1 MYPVSADFHN
11 LSIADAPTS
20 RVRIYFIEANV
31 DCTDDNDVQS
41 NGTLLCMPGETDSN
55 GRIEKGGVTINE
67 FFNSDANVQIGAT
80 VSSQIGMT
88 LINRDGALDG
98 FNYGRC
104 KLYIDVYDD
113 TNSTWLT
120 CPMGVYNIAIP
131 KRRKVQLV
139 SATGYDQ
146 MQQLD
151 EIADSWWNGLDWS
164 NGITLLQ
171 IIQSMAAT
179 LGIHLSANT
188 SANIVNSGL
197 SYTEIPFT
205 SIEMTYRDVLSYI
218 AETTGTIARFDRNGA
233 LDLRWFS
240 DAVLSTDTQTYAGGL
255 VTFTATDRASISSL
269 SVPFSPIQ
277 DLHGYSS
284 PWPAGGG
291 KNLYNSDNFIFNG
304 SPTIATKN
312 GITLTR
318 DNGKLAISGTATAE
332 TRFDVGYSGTFKS
345 GKTYTISVRGLS
357 NGTIRVI
364 MNGNPAGHGL
374 YYKSEFPTSDY
385 FYNFTVDVDVTFQY
399 FYLDVQ
405 NGATVNNVVSIQI
418 EEGSTATSWEP
429 YENICPISGRTGVSA
444 YRTGVNVW
452 DEQYFVSSNRIQ
464 SNYIPVLPNT
474 TYNRVSPNNIIPL
487 YYDADKNQLSTGIWG
502 TGVFTTPADCYYL
515 RFQVDPV
522 YGVTYNHDISINYPS
537 TDTDYHAYQGQTIS
551 VDWTSTAGTV
561 YGGTLD
567 VVTGLLTVDR
577 VCETITKDSAWYSFS
592 TGTGNSSAAV
602 YLEYYNNCKY
612 VDGSSSRNG
621 AISSTGKETG
631 NYWIHARQNEVPEGD
646 MCFAYSYSGFVR
658 FHRTDVA
665 NITDLNAFKAAFPD
679 TQICYYLATPLTYQ
693 LTAQEVAVLVGT
705 NNVWSTGDSVSGTVS
720 EPTLVEIQTDTVGNQ
735 CLSIDVGEYQVSQID
750 ALSVK
755 ASQADVGVTIG
766 SGGNAYTILDNPMLF
781 GDEAAITTKA
791 TPIYNRLSAFR
802 LFTPIS
808 MRCIMDWSIEAGDI
822 ITVTNESVTYD
833 LPVFQQRLRWRGGY
847 VVSDLFSSGEQER
860 PTQSK
865 EIRSSF
871 RSNTQMH
878 EFEVTLEQLRSYIQS
893 VDGNYTLI
901 QQTVDAITQTVANQN
916 VTIQNILDPTGEIW
930 TAITKNTSDLSSIE
944 DSLNNEITERRS
956 YIRFIPSEP
965 AIVMGVDEDNEIKL
979 KLVNNIIYFFNGA
992 DDSTDLSLAYA
1003 YFNSQEAFADRF
1015 VAGESVQI
1023 GTNDNAAHWLW
1034 KKLNNGD
1041 LVLELVG

>member
-104 KLYIDVYDD
+104 KAYIDVYDD

-205 SIEMTYRDVLSYI
+205 AIEMTYRDILSYI
-218 AETTGTIARFDRNGA
+218 AEATGTIARFDRNGA

-255 VTFTATDRASISSL
+255 VTFTATNRASISSL

-277 DLHGYSS
+277 DLHGYAN

-291 KNLYNSDNFIFNG
+291 KNLANFVNGYNITAGGEIGTNAKRAATLDPIHIESGVSYIYTSETELSCIYAVFNG
-304 SPTIATKN
+304 DTLVRRLSGIA
-312 GITLTR
+312 
-318 DNGKLAISGTATAE
+318 SGTTLDTSDGTDLYVCIYGSSYYTATIE
-332 TRFDVGYSGTFKS
+332 TDKPMVRKS
-345 GKTYTISVRGLS
+345 TE
-357 NGTIRVI
+357 
-364 MNGNPAGHGL
+364 PAG
-374 YYKSEFPTSDY
+374 Y
-385 FYNFTVDVDVTFQY
+385 
-399 FYLDVQ
+399 
-405 NGATVNNVVSIQI
+405 
-418 EEGSTATSWEP
+418 EP
-429 YENICPISGRTGVSA
+429 YSNICPITGRTGVSV
-444 YRTGVNVW
+444 Y
-452 DEQYFVSSNRIQ
+452 VSPTQ
-464 SNYIPVLPNT
+464 DVADAT
-474 TYNRVSPNNIIPL
+474 TYTS
-487 YYDADKNQLSTGIWG
+487 
-502 TGVFTTPADCYYL
+502 
-515 RFQVDPV
+515 
-522 YGVTYNHDISINYPS
+522 
-537 TDTDYHAYQGQTIS
+537 
-551 VDWTSTAGTV
+551 DWTSPAGTV

-567 VVTGLLTVDR
+567 VVSGVLTVDR
-577 VCETITKDSAWYSFS
+577 VCETITKDSAWFSFS

-646 MCFAYSYSGFVR
+646 MRFAYSYTGYVR

-693 LTAQEVAVLVGT
+693 LTAQEVEALVGT
-705 NNVWSTGDSVSGTVS
+705 NNVWSTGDSVSVTVS
-720 EPTLVEIQTDTVGNQ
+720 EPNLVEIQTDTVGNQ

-833 LPVFQQRLRWRGGY
+833 LPIFQQRLRWRGGY
-847 VVSDLFSSGEQER
+847 VVSDLFSNGEQER

-930 TAITKNTSDLSSIE
+930 TAITKNTSNLSSIE

>member
-205 SIEMTYRDVLSYI
+205 AIEMTYRDILSYI
-218 AETTGTIARFDRNGA
+218 AEATGTIARFDRNGA

-255 VTFTATDRASISSL
+255 VTFTATNRASISSL

-277 DLHGYSS
+277 DLHGYAN

-291 KNLYNSDNFIFNG
+291 VNKLPNNATNETKSESGVQIKAENGVYTITGTPTEGNSIAFDLADSVDL
-304 SPTIATKN
+304 SPSTNKIAFLN
-312 GITLTR
+312 NVANAYIWVYFCR
-318 DNGKLAISGTATAE
+318 SGTAVHFWSMNSVNRVGSGWADSGNEVVNQIRIAFNTSAGSNLNITVSPMLIATSE
-332 TRFDVGYSGTFKS
+332 T
-345 GKTYTISVRGLS
+345 
-357 NGTIRVI
+357 N
-364 MNGNPAGHGL
+364 
-374 YYKSEFPTSDY
+374 PTS
-385 FYNFTVDVDVTFQY
+385 F
-399 FYLDVQ
+399 
-405 NGATVNNVVSIQI
+405 S
-418 EEGSTATSWEP
+418 P
-429 YENICPISGRTGVSA
+429 YSNICPISGRTGVSV
-444 YRTGVNVW
+444 Y
-452 DEQYFVSSNRIQ
+452 VSPTQNQ
-464 SNYIPVLPNT
+464 ADAT
-474 TYNRVSPNNIIPL
+474 TY
-487 YYDADKNQLSTGIWG
+487 T
-502 TGVFTTPADCYYL
+502 
-515 RFQVDPV
+515 
-522 YGVTYNHDISINYPS
+522 
-537 TDTDYHAYQGQTIS
+537 
-551 VDWTSTAGTV
+551 VDWTTEAGTV

-567 VVTGLLTVDR
+567 VVTGVLTVDR
-577 VCETITKDSAWYSFS
+577 ASVDMGTLTWFAYGGTAERDRYITGGLDSLAKTSSSVLCSIFRPRIGSETI
-592 TGTGNSSAAV
+592 
-602 YLEYYNNCKY
+602 
-612 VDGSSSRNG
+612 
-621 AISSTGKETG
+621 
-631 NYWIHARQNEVPEGD
+631 
-646 MCFAYSYSGFVR
+646 
-658 FHRTDVA
+658 VA
-665 NITDLNAFKAAFPD
+665 NMAWIGGGQGRTYATTNVGAYANAAAFKTAMSG
-679 TQICYYLATPLTYQ
+679 QQLVYELSTPLTYQ
-693 LTAQEVAVLVGT
+693 LTAQEVEALVGT
-705 NNVWSTGDSVSGTVS
+705 NNVWSTGDSVSVTVS

-735 CLSIDVGEYQVSQID
+735 CLSIDVGEFQVSQID

-833 LPVFQQRLRWRGGY
+833 LPIFQQRLRWRGGY

-930 TAITKNTSDLSSIE
+930 TAITKNTSNLSSIE
-944 DSLNNEITERRS
+944 DSLNNEITERKS

>member
-104 KLYIDVYDD
+104 KVYIDVYDD

-205 SIEMTYRDVLSYI
+205 AIEMTYRDILSYI

-255 VTFTATDRASISSL
+255 VTFTATNRASISSL

-277 DLHGYSS
+277 DLHGYAK

-291 KNLYNSDNFIFNG
+291 KNLYNSDNFIFNR
-304 SPTIATKN
+304 SPSITTKN

-332 TRFDVGYSGTFKS
+332 TRFDTGYAGTFKS

-364 MNGNPAGHGL
+364 INGNPSGHGL
-374 YYKSEFPTSDY
+374 YYTSKFPTSD
-385 FYNFTVDVDVTFQY
+385 FFFTFTVDADVVFQY
-399 FYLDVQ
+399 FFLDVQ

-418 EEGSTATSWEP
+418 EEGSTATDWSP
-429 YENICPISGRTGVSA
+429 YSNICPISGRTGLSVYVSPTQDPDDA
-444 YRTGVNVW
+444 
-452 DEQYFVSSNRIQ
+452 
-464 SNYIPVLPNT
+464 T
-474 TYNRVSPNNIIPL
+474 TY
-487 YYDADKNQLSTGIWG
+487 A
-502 TGVFTTPADCYYL
+502 F
-515 RFQVDPV
+515 
-522 YGVTYNHDISINYPS
+522 
-537 TDTDYHAYQGQTIS
+537 
-551 VDWTSTAGTV
+551 DWTSEAGTV

-577 VCETITKDSAWYSFS
+577 AKESISSFS
-592 TGTGNSSAAV
+592 GNVLSQTNPAIIVKTGAAAGV
-602 YLEYYNNCKY
+602 NTEANEKLI
-612 VDGSSSRNG
+612 
-621 AISSTGKETG
+621 A
-631 NYWIHARQNEVPEGD
+631 NEVIT
-646 MCFAYSYSGFVR
+646 YSANYQYANSVTGIALNSNGQVRLSVQGLTTKEEYNSWLQSNPLEFVY
-658 FHRTDVA
+658 
-665 NITDLNAFKAAFPD
+665 P
-679 TQICYYLATPLTYQ
+679 LATPVTYQ
-693 LTAQEVAVLVGT
+693 LTPQEIEALVGT
-705 NNVWSTGDSVSGTVS
+705 NNVWSTGDSVSVTVS
-720 EPTLVEIQTDTVGNQ
+720 EPNLVEIQTDTVGNQ

-833 LPVFQQRLRWRGGY
+833 LPIFQQRLRWRGGY

-944 DSLNNEITERRS
+944 DSLNNEITERKS

>member
-104 KLYIDVYDD
+104 KVYIDVYDD

-205 SIEMTYRDVLSYI
+205 AIEMTYRDILSYI

-277 DLHGYSS
+277 DLHGYAN

-291 KNLYNSDNFIFNG
+291 KNLLNPSLLSFQSSGYVWTDYYSTIGAISVSPSTDYVLSFKQGIGDGRIYQFDSDGNQVGTEISFTNPAKSFSTESNCVKISFRYKVLDHVRPTVDTSEPMLELGTSSTTFSPYSNICPITGRTGLSVYRTGKNMCVPDLANGQIGSNGGYSSNTSRLTNAVHVDNAYVSNTYLSAGTYTLSVDGLTQCTVLTKDASANIIDNF
-304 SPTIATKN
+304 
-312 GITLTR
+312 
-318 DNGKLAISGTATAE
+318 ATAW
-332 TRFDVGYSGTFKS
+332 
-345 GKTYTISVRGLS
+345 
-357 NGTIRVI
+357 
-364 MNGNPAGHGL
+364 HGL
-374 YYKSEFPTSDY
+374 PYTFTMTAAGYVF
-385 FYNFTVDVDVTFQY
+385 FTVKKSSGDLNPDDY
-399 FYLDVQ
+399 K
-405 NGATVNNVVSIQI
+405 AQI
-418 EEGSTATSWEP
+418 ESGSTATTYEP
-429 YENICPISGRTGVSA
+429 YNG
-444 YRTGVNVW
+444 
-452 DEQYFVSSNRIQ
+452 
-464 SNYIPVLPNT
+464 NT
-474 TYNRVSPNNIIPL
+474 Y
-487 YYDADKNQLSTGIWG
+487 A
-502 TGVFTTPADCYYL
+502 
-515 RFQVDPV
+515 
-522 YGVTYNHDISINYPS
+522 
-537 TDTDYHAYQGQTIS
+537 
-551 VDWTSTAGTV
+551 VDWATEAGTV

-567 VVTGLLTVDR
+567 VVTGVLTVDKKYFTQSGD
-577 VCETITKDSAWYSFS
+577 VLLFGNWGHYNAPLYYFLIDTTIPIKIYADTQDDGYILTNYFSASTGIGPDRMKNNEIRTRYDIPDRLYFRWDSA
-592 TGTGNSSAAV
+592 
-602 YLEYYNNCKY
+602 
-612 VDGSSSRNG
+612 GSLADIN
-621 AISSTGKETG
+621 
-631 NYWIHARQNEVPEGD
+631 
-646 MCFAYSYSGFVR
+646 
-658 FHRTDVA
+658 
-665 NITDLNAFKAAFPD
+665 AAFAENPL
-679 TQICYYLATPLTYQ
+679 QIVAELATPLTYQ
-693 LTAQEVAVLVGT
+693 LTPQEVETLVGT
-705 NNVWSTGDSVSGTVS
+705 NNVWSTGDSVSVTVA
-720 EPTLVEIQTDTVGNQ
+720 EPNLVEIQTDTVGNQ

-833 LPVFQQRLRWRGGY
+833 LPIFQQRLRWRGGY

-930 TAITKNTSDLSSIE
+930 TAITKNTSNLSSIE
-944 DSLNNEITERRS
+944 DSLNNEITERKS

>member
-41 NGTLLCMPGETDSN
+41 NGTLLCIPGETDSN

-67 FFNSDANVQIGAT
+67 FFNSDANVRIGAT

-104 KLYIDVYDD
+104 KVYIDVYDD

-164 NGITLLQ
+164 NGITMLQ

-205 SIEMTYRDVLSYI
+205 AIEMTYRDILSYI

-277 DLHGYSS
+277 S
-284 PWPAGGG
+284 
-291 KNLYNSDNFIFNG
+291 G
-304 SPTIATKN
+304 S
-312 GITLTR
+312 
-318 DNGKLAISGTATAE
+318 
-332 TRFDVGYSGTFKS
+332 
-345 GKTYTISVRGLS
+345 
-357 NGTIRVI
+357 
-364 MNGNPAGHGL
+364 GNP
-374 YYKSEFPTSDY
+374 SP
-385 FYNFTVDVDVTFQY
+385 
-399 FYLDVQ
+399 
-405 NGATVNNVVSIQI
+405 NNVR
-418 EEGSTATSWEP
+418 
-429 YENICPISGRTGVSA
+429 PISGLTGLSVYVSPTTA
-444 YRTGVNVW
+444 QA
-452 DEQYFVSSNRIQ
+452 DA
-464 SNYIPVLPNT
+464 T
-474 TYNRVSPNNIIPL
+474 TY
-487 YYDADKNQLSTGIWG
+487 A
-502 TGVFTTPADCYYL
+502 
-515 RFQVDPV
+515 
-522 YGVTYNHDISINYPS
+522 
-537 TDTDYHAYQGQTIS
+537 
-551 VDWTSTAGTV
+551 VDWTSEAGTV

-567 VVTGLLTVDR
+567 VVTGVLTVDKAYADLGTASWTKR
-577 VCETITKDSAWYSFS
+577 NTSKGHWRFTTQDFPCVIADSTSTVFDCVCSQ
-592 TGTGNSSAAV
+592 
-602 YLEYYNNCKY
+602 Y
-612 VDGSSSRNG
+612 VKLSP
-621 AISSTGKETG
+621 SSTYAGNTG
-631 NYWIHARQNEVPEGD
+631 LSNNTSISQVCVCDERYSDKDTFTTAMSGVQL
-646 MCFAYSYSGFVR
+646 AY
-658 FHRTDVA
+658 
-665 NITDLNAFKAAFPD
+665 P
-679 TQICYYLATPLTYQ
+679 LATPITYQ
-693 LTAQEVAVLVGT
+693 LSATQVAALAGT
-705 NNVWSTGDSVSGTVS
+705 NNVWSTGDSVSVTVA

-766 SGGNAYTILDNPMLF
+766 YGGNAYTILDNPMLF

-833 LPVFQQRLRWRGGY
+833 LPIFQQRLRWRGGY
-847 VVSDLFSSGEQER
+847 VVSDLFSNGEQER

-901 QQTVDAITQTVANQN
+901 QQTVDAIAQTVANQN

-930 TAITKNTSDLSSIE
+930 TAITKNTSNLSSIE

-1023 GTNDNAAHWLW
+1023 GTNDNTVHWLW

>member
-31 DCTDDNDVQS
+31 DCTDDNDVQT

-104 KLYIDVYDD
+104 KAYIDVYDD

-205 SIEMTYRDVLSYI
+205 AIEMTYRDILSYI
-218 AETTGTIARFDRNGA
+218 AEATGTIARFDRNGA

-255 VTFTATDRASISSL
+255 VTFTATNRASISSL

-277 DLHGYSS
+277 DLHGYAN

-291 KNLYNSDNFIFNG
+291 KNLANFVNGYNITAGGEIGTNAKRAATLDPIHIESGVSYIYTSETELSCIYAVFNG
-304 SPTIATKN
+304 DTLVRRLSGIA
-312 GITLTR
+312 
-318 DNGKLAISGTATAE
+318 SGTTLDTSDGTDLYVCIYGSSYYTATIE
-332 TRFDVGYSGTFKS
+332 TDKPMVRKS
-345 GKTYTISVRGLS
+345 TE
-357 NGTIRVI
+357 
-364 MNGNPAGHGL
+364 PAG
-374 YYKSEFPTSDY
+374 Y
-385 FYNFTVDVDVTFQY
+385 
-399 FYLDVQ
+399 
-405 NGATVNNVVSIQI
+405 
-418 EEGSTATSWEP
+418 EP
-429 YENICPISGRTGVSA
+429 YSNICPITGRTGVSV
-444 YRTGVNVW
+444 Y
-452 DEQYFVSSNRIQ
+452 VSPTQ
-464 SNYIPVLPNT
+464 DVADAT
-474 TYNRVSPNNIIPL
+474 TYTS
-487 YYDADKNQLSTGIWG
+487 
-502 TGVFTTPADCYYL
+502 
-515 RFQVDPV
+515 
-522 YGVTYNHDISINYPS
+522 
-537 TDTDYHAYQGQTIS
+537 
-551 VDWTSTAGTV
+551 DWTSPAGTV

-567 VVTGLLTVDR
+567 VVSGVLTVDR
-577 VCETITKDSAWYSFS
+577 VCETITKDSAWFSFS

-646 MCFAYSYSGFVR
+646 MRFAYSYTGYVR

-693 LTAQEVAVLVGT
+693 LTAQEVEALVGT
-705 NNVWSTGDSVSGTVS
+705 NNVWSTGDSVSVTVS
-720 EPTLVEIQTDTVGNQ
+720 EPNLVEIQTDTVGNQ

-833 LPVFQQRLRWRGGY
+833 LPIFQQRLRWRGGY
-847 VVSDLFSSGEQER
+847 VVSDLFSNGEQER

-930 TAITKNTSDLSSIE
+930 TAITKNTSNLSSIE

>member
-67 FFNSDANVQIGAT
+67 FFNSDTNVQIGAT

-104 KLYIDVYDD
+104 KVYIDVYDD

-205 SIEMTYRDVLSYI
+205 AIEMTYRDILSYI

-277 DLHGYSS
+277 SLNGYDH
-284 PWPAGGG
+284 PWPGGG
-291 KNLYNSDNFIFNG
+291 GVNKLDPTHTYTGLLYNPTVGTTLNVAVA
-304 SPTIATKN
+304 SPSK
-312 GITLTR
+312 IT
-318 DNGKLAISGTATAE
+318 DNGDGSFT
-332 TRFDVGYSGTFKS
+332 FDVKAAWDNSGWLVPVTAGNTYRISVKFSGAGVRTTVGLLDSAYTVLTKS
-345 GKTYTISVRGLS
+345 NNASNPQTLSETYTPSVDGYWYCCITT
-357 NGTIRVI
+357 NANNDITID
-364 MNGNPAGHGL
+364 NPIF
-374 YYKSEFPTSDY
+374 S
-385 FYNFTVDVDVTFQY
+385 V
-399 FYLDVQ
+399 
-405 NGATVNNVVSIQI
+405 
-418 EEGSTATSWEP
+418 GSTAPASWTP
-429 YENICPISGRTGVSA
+429 YSNICPISGRTGLSVYVGPTQDQQDA
-444 YRTGVNVW
+444 
-452 DEQYFVSSNRIQ
+452 
-464 SNYIPVLPNT
+464 T
-474 TYNRVSPNNIIPL
+474 TY
-487 YYDADKNQLSTGIWG
+487 A
-502 TGVFTTPADCYYL
+502 
-515 RFQVDPV
+515 
-522 YGVTYNHDISINYPS
+522 
-537 TDTDYHAYQGQTIS
+537 
-551 VDWTSTAGTV
+551 VDWTSEAGTV
-561 YGGTLD
+561 YHGTVD
-567 VVTGLLTVDR
+567 PVTGQLTVDR
-577 VCETITKDSAWYSFS
+577 VYALLNDSSAWYEVSGMPKYRYS
-592 TGTGNSSAAV
+592 TAFADRKK
-602 YLEYYNNCKY
+602 YNNSYEGLSACSY
-612 VDGSSSRNG
+612 IQVNASEYTNTGRWVSSSSNNFG
-621 AISSTGKETG
+621 IESSGLTLAQIQQDATDGKIAIVYE
-631 NYWIHARQNEVPEGD
+631 
-646 MCFAYSYSGFVR
+646 
-658 FHRTDVA
+658 
-665 NITDLNAFKAAFPD
+665 
-679 TQICYYLATPLTYQ
+679 LATPLTYL
-693 LTAQEVAVLVGT
+693 LTPTQVAVLAGT
-705 NNVWSTGDSVSGTVS
+705 NNVWSTGDSVSVTVS

-735 CLSIDVGEYQVSQID
+735 CLSIDVGEYQVPQID

-833 LPVFQQRLRWRGGY
+833 LPIFQQRLRWRGGY
-847 VVSDLFSSGEQER
+847 VASDLFSNGEQER

-916 VTIQNILDPTGEIW
+916 VTIKNILDPTGEIW
-930 TAITKNTSDLSSIE
+930 TAITKNTSNLSSIE

-1023 GTNDNAAHWLW
+1023 GKNDNAAHWLW

>member
-277 DLHGYSS
+277 DLHGYAN
-284 PWPAGGG
+284 PWPGGGG
-291 KNLYNSDNFIFNG
+291 KNAMPSG
-304 SPTIATKN
+304 EAGTKESK
-312 GITLTR
+312 GITVTS
-318 DNGKLAISGTATAE
+318 DGHGHYTVSGTSSSAVEILFDLE
-332 TRFDVGYSGTFKS
+332 TEF
-345 GKTYTISVRGLS
+345 TI
-357 NGTIRVI
+357 
-364 MNGNPAGHGL
+364 
-374 YYKSEFPTSDY
+374 PTSDTHSL
-385 FYNFTVDVDVTFQY
+385 FFMNDIGVSGVTFY
-399 FYLDVQ
+399 FR
-405 NGATVNNVVSIQI
+405 N
-418 EEGSTATSWEP
+418 GSTNIDSFGLSTANKSSASYVTIGGKVCNRVRFYISPNTAIPGTMHLSPMIVTKDVAGNSFIP
-429 YENICPISGRTGVSA
+429 YSNICPISGRTGVSA

-551 VDWTSTAGTV
+551 VDWTSEAGTV

-567 VVTGLLTVDR
+567 VVTGVLTVDR
-577 VCETITKDSAWYSFS
+577 AIVDMTAFAGIWNIDRPVQRIYIFLNVAKAPS
-592 TGTGNSSAAV
+592 T
-602 YLEYYNNCKY
+602 
-612 VDGSSSRNG
+612 
-621 AISSTGKETG
+621 
-631 NYWIHARQNEVPEGD
+631 QP
-646 MCFAYSYSGFVR
+646 
-658 FHRTDVA
+658 A
-665 NITDLNAFKAAFPD
+665 NILCNRFETRSFDDIYAGKLQGVALSSGNALQFHINGLTDDAVVTTAMVDQYFVDNP
-679 TQICYYLATPLTYQ
+679 TQVVYELATPITYQ
-693 LTAQEVAVLVGT
+693 LTAEEVEALVGT
-705 NNVWSTGDSVSGTVS
+705 NNVWSTGDSVSVTVS

-871 RSNTQMH
+871 RSNTQLH

-930 TAITKNTSDLSSIE
+930 TAITKNTSNLSSIE
-944 DSLNNEITERRS
+944 DSLNNEITERKS

>member
-104 KLYIDVYDD
+104 KVYIDVYDD

-205 SIEMTYRDVLSYI
+205 AIEMTYRDILSYI
-218 AETTGTIARFDRNGA
+218 AEATGTIARFDRNGA

-240 DAVLSTDTQTYAGGL
+240 DAVLSTDTQTFAGGL
-255 VTFTATDRASISSL
+255 VTFTATGRASISSL

-277 DLHGYSS
+277 DLHGYSH

-291 KNLYNSDNFIFNG
+291 VNKLPPMVDGTYEGNGVKAVVVNGVATLSGTTTASGNAFIIPLVESFTVPSGCYYHVGNSAANG
-304 SPTIATKN
+304 SFSPTIEN
-312 GITLTR
+312 GNNTSENISLSCSPANRISVEMSAKVGQTYTR
-318 DNGKLAISGTATAE
+318 IRFYIGNGVTISGTYAPMMCLDNTA
-332 TRFDVGYSGTFKS
+332 RDFSPYS
-345 GKTYTISVRGLS
+345 
-357 NGTIRVI
+357 
-364 MNGNPAGHGL
+364 
-374 YYKSEFPTSDY
+374 
-385 FYNFTVDVDVTFQY
+385 
-399 FYLDVQ
+399 
-405 NGATVNNVVSIQI
+405 
-418 EEGSTATSWEP
+418 
-429 YENICPISGRTGVSA
+429 NICLISGRTGLSVYVSPTTA
-444 YRTGVNVW
+444 QA
-452 DEQYFVSSNRIQ
+452 DA
-464 SNYIPVLPNT
+464 T
-474 TYNRVSPNNIIPL
+474 TY
-487 YYDADKNQLSTGIWG
+487 A
-502 TGVFTTPADCYYL
+502 
-515 RFQVDPV
+515 
-522 YGVTYNHDISINYPS
+522 
-537 TDTDYHAYQGQTIS
+537 
-551 VDWTSTAGTV
+551 VDWTDEAGTV
-561 YGGTLD
+561 YGGTD
-567 VVTGLLTVDR
+567 EVVGGVLTDEWAEIPSYNG
-577 VCETITKDSAWYSFS
+577 ETITEPWLSSMDAYTPGATPT
-592 TGTGNSSAAV
+592 TGAQVV
-602 YLEYYNNCKY
+602 YK
-612 VDGSSSRNG
+612 
-621 AISSTGKETG
+621 
-631 NYWIHARQNEVPEGD
+631 
-646 MCFAYSYSGFVR
+646 
-658 FHRTDVA
+658 
-665 NITDLNAFKAAFPD
+665 
-679 TQICYYLATPLTYQ
+679 LATPLTYQ
-693 LTAQEVAVLVGT
+693 LTAQEVALLAGT
-705 NNVWSTGDSVSGTVS
+705 NNIWSTGDSVSVTVS
-720 EPTLVEIQTDTVGNQ
+720 EPNLVEIQTDTVGNQ

-766 SGGNAYTILDNPMLF
+766 PGGNAYTILDNPMLF

-833 LPVFQQRLRWRGGY
+833 LPIFQQRLRWRGGY
-847 VVSDLFSSGEQER
+847 VVSDLFSNGEQER

-871 RSNTQMH
+871 RSNTQLH

-930 TAITKNTSDLSSIE
+930 TAITKNTSNLSSIE

>member
-31 DCTDDNDVQS
+31 DCTDDNDVHS

-67 FFNSDANVQIGAT
+67 FFNSDTNVQIGAT

-104 KLYIDVYDD
+104 KVYIDVYDD

-171 IIQSMAAT
+171 IIQSMAET

-205 SIEMTYRDVLSYI
+205 AIEMTYRDILSYI

-277 DLHGYSS
+277 DLHGYSH

-291 KNLYNSDNFIFNG
+291 KNKYNGADIIFNADA
-304 SPTIATKN
+304 SATTLN
-312 GITLTR
+312 GITLTKNS
-318 DNGKLAISGTATAE
+318 DGSFTVVGTATAE
-332 TRFDVGYSGTFKS
+332 TRLNTRAAYDFKA
-345 GKTYTISVRGLS
+345 GKSYTISVRGL
-357 NGTIRVI
+357 T
-364 MNGNPAGHGL
+364 NGNIRIIINGNVSGFGL
-374 YYKSEFPTSDY
+374 YYTSEYPTHDFSRTYTIRGDCGFAY
-385 FYNFTVDVDVTFQY
+385 FFI
-399 FYLDVQ
+399 DVQ
-405 NGATVNNVVSIQI
+405 NGATVNNTVRVQI
-418 EEGSTATSWEP
+418 EEGQLTDWTP
-429 YENICPISGRTGVSA
+429 YSNICPISGRAGVNV
-444 YRTGVNVW
+444 YRTGKNWYSGGNVTVTNALFTNVAIDPIPAGTYTVSAVIGTAVTTARVAFRKQNSSALEAVNIPYVSGGRSYATITLP
-452 DEQYFVSSNRIQ
+452 DTAYRIYFYYAGSTSGTGNQTYTDVQIELGSTA
-464 SNYIPVLPNT
+464 T
-474 TYNRVSPNNIIPL
+474 TYEPYNGN
-487 YYDADKNQLSTGIWG
+487 
-502 TGVFTTPADCYYL
+502 
-515 RFQVDPV
+515 
-522 YGVTYNHDISINYPS
+522 TY
-537 TDTDYHAYQGQTIS
+537 S
-551 VDWTSTAGTV
+551 VDWTTQAGTV
-561 YGGTLD
+561 YHGTVD
-567 VVTGLLTVDR
+567 PVAGQLTVDSVKYATTWGNYSGSTTLNACVR
-577 VCETITKDSAWYSFS
+577 RTFTSPDKSKYPNYAWTPVSNILQYSADFS
-592 TGTGNSSAAV
+592 GDYPHFYVNSSTANNVIVTLPAGTSDDTSIEVV
-602 YLEYYNNCKY
+602 YE
-612 VDGSSSRNG
+612 
-621 AISSTGKETG
+621 
-631 NYWIHARQNEVPEGD
+631 
-646 MCFAYSYSGFVR
+646 
-658 FHRTDVA
+658 
-665 NITDLNAFKAAFPD
+665 
-679 TQICYYLATPLTYQ
+679 LATPVTYQ
-693 LTAQEVAVLVGT
+693 LTPIQVAVLAGT
-705 NNVWSTGDSVSGTVS
+705 NNVWSTGDSVSVTVS

-833 LPVFQQRLRWRGGY
+833 LPIFQQRLRWRGGY
-847 VVSDLFSSGEQER
+847 VVSDLFSNGEQER

-930 TAITKNTSDLSSIE
+930 TAITKNTSNLSSIE

-956 YIRFIPSEP
+956 YIRLIPSEP

>member
-67 FFNSDANVQIGAT
+67 FFNSDTNVQIGAT

-104 KLYIDVYDD
+104 KVYIDVYDD

-171 IIQSMAAT
+171 IIQSMTAT
-179 LGIHLSANT
+179 LGIYLSANT

-205 SIEMTYRDVLSYI
+205 SIEMTYRDILSYI

-255 VTFTATDRASISSL
+255 VTFTATNRASISSL

-277 DLHGYSS
+277 DLHGYAK

-291 KNLYNSDNFIFNG
+291 KNLANFVNGYNITANGEIGSNAKRAATLDPIPIESGVSYIYTSETELSCIYAVFNG
-304 SPTIATKN
+304 DTLVRRLSGIA
-312 GITLTR
+312 
-318 DNGKLAISGTATAE
+318 SGTTLDTSGGTDLYVCIYGSSYYTATIE
-332 TRFDVGYSGTFKS
+332 TDKPMVRKS
-345 GKTYTISVRGLS
+345 TE
-357 NGTIRVI
+357 
-364 MNGNPAGHGL
+364 PAG
-374 YYKSEFPTSDY
+374 Y
-385 FYNFTVDVDVTFQY
+385 
-399 FYLDVQ
+399 
-405 NGATVNNVVSIQI
+405 
-418 EEGSTATSWEP
+418 EP
-429 YENICPISGRTGVSA
+429 YSNICPITGRTGVSV
-444 YRTGVNVW
+444 Y
-452 DEQYFVSSNRIQ
+452 VSPTQ
-464 SNYIPVLPNT
+464 DVADAT
-474 TYNRVSPNNIIPL
+474 TY
-487 YYDADKNQLSTGIWG
+487 A
-502 TGVFTTPADCYYL
+502 
-515 RFQVDPV
+515 
-522 YGVTYNHDISINYPS
+522 
-537 TDTDYHAYQGQTIS
+537 
-551 VDWTSTAGTV
+551 VDWTSEAGTV

-567 VVTGLLTVDR
+567 VVTGVLTVDKAYADLG
-577 VCETITKDSAWYSFS
+577 TASWTKRNTS
-592 TGTGNSSAAV
+592 TGHWRFTTQDFPCAIAGSTSTVFDCVCSQYVKLSPSATYAGNTGVSNNTSISQVCVCDERYSDKDAFTTAMSGVQLV
-602 YLEYYNNCKY
+602 Y
-612 VDGSSSRNG
+612 
-621 AISSTGKETG
+621 
-631 NYWIHARQNEVPEGD
+631 P
-646 MCFAYSYSGFVR
+646 
-658 FHRTDVA
+658 
-665 NITDLNAFKAAFPD
+665 
-679 TQICYYLATPLTYQ
+679 LATPLTYQ
-693 LTAQEVAVLVGT
+693 LTAQEVEALVGT
-705 NNVWSTGDSVSGTVS
+705 NNVWSTGDSVSVTVS

-833 LPVFQQRLRWRGGY
+833 LPIFQQRLRWRGGY
-847 VVSDLFSSGEQER
+847 VVSDLFSNGEQER

-930 TAITKNTSDLSSIE
+930 TAITKNTSNLSSIE

-1023 GTNDNAAHWLW
+1023 GTNDNTAHWLW

>member
-67 FFNSDANVQIGAT
+67 FFNSDTNVQIGAT

-104 KLYIDVYDD
+104 KVYIDVYDD

-205 SIEMTYRDVLSYI
+205 AIEMTYRDILSYI

-277 DLHGYSS
+277 DLHGYGN

-291 KNLYNSDNFIFNG
+291 KNKLPPLAGLQNYKSLNSGWTWNDNV
-304 SPTIATKN
+304 ATVN
-312 GITLTR
+312 GITLEVIQKDGIPT
-318 DNGKLAISGTATAE
+318 GEYKITGTATAN
-332 TRFDVGYSGTFKS
+332 TNFYLLRADATPYAGM
-345 GKTYTISVRGLS
+345 
-357 NGTIRVI
+357 I
-364 MNGNPAGHGL
+364 MNGIPAGTVSRWEM
-374 YYKSEFPTSDY
+374 YYALQASPYTAWGYDTGNGVTLNSSASGTSVLVLRLKNNGQFNDV
-385 FYNFTVDVDVTFQY
+385 FTPMFRLATEADATF
-399 FYLDVQ
+399 
-405 NGATVNNVVSIQI
+405 A
-418 EEGSTATSWEP
+418 P
-429 YENICPISGRTGVSA
+429 YSNICPISGRTGLNVYVSP
-444 YRTGVNVW
+444 TSNVA
-452 DEQYFVSSNRIQ
+452 DA
-464 SNYIPVLPNT
+464 T
-474 TYNRVSPNNIIPL
+474 TY
-487 YYDADKNQLSTGIWG
+487 A
-502 TGVFTTPADCYYL
+502 
-515 RFQVDPV
+515 
-522 YGVTYNHDISINYPS
+522 
-537 TDTDYHAYQGQTIS
+537 
-551 VDWTSTAGTV
+551 VDWTTTAGTV

-567 VVTGLLTVDR
+567 VVTGVLTVTHESVNIDDLLYSY
-577 VCETITKDSAWYSFS
+577 DSANKYFK
-592 TGTGNSSAAV
+592 TEIEDRKVGNFTFFGSSALAISPTSIFGQMPNWSFV
-602 YLEYYNNCKY
+602 G
-612 VDGSSSRNG
+612 GSSNKNVY
-621 AISSTGKETG
+621 IKCLD
-631 NYWIHARQNEVPEGD
+631 Y
-646 MCFAYSYSGFVR
+646 
-658 FHRTDVA
+658 TDP
-665 NITDLNAFKAAFPD
+665 TAFKSALSGQ
-679 TQICYYLATPLTYQ
+679 TIVYELATPLTYQ
-693 LTAQEVAVLVGT
+693 LSAQKIEALVGT
-705 NNVWSTGDSVSGTVS
+705 NNVWSTGDSVSVTVS

-833 LPVFQQRLRWRGGY
+833 LPIFQQRLRWRGGY
-847 VVSDLFSSGEQER
+847 VVSDLFSNGEQER

-930 TAITKNTSDLSSIE
+930 TAITKNTSNLSSIE